1 MRVVVDI
8 VKANGFDWDDANIYK
23 VYRRGLSIDLVEE
36 FFSRELLILPDYK
49 HSEKEDR
56 FVAFG
61 KSLEGRYMRAVFT
74 MRKMNDQ
81 DLIRV
86 VTARYMHKRE
96 VKVYEEIK
104 KNIKT

>member
-1 MRVVVDI
+1 MKVVVDI

-23 VYRRGLSIDLVEE
+23 IYRRGLSIDIVEE
-36 FFSRELLILPDYK
+36 FFSREVLILPDHK
-49 HSEKEDR
+49 HSEKEYR
-56 FVAFG
+56 IVAFG

-74 MRKMNDQ
+74 MRKMNDH

-86 VTARYMHKRE
+86 VTARYMHKKE

-104 KNIKT
+104 KTIET